1 MGSPEKARED
11 SEQEVGRLRAELSE
25 ARETLQ
31 AIREG
36 QVDALVVATPEG
48 QRVFT
53 LQGADQAYRTVIEQM
68 QEGTVTLIG
77 DGRISYSNHCFARM
91 VKRPLEEMIGSHV
104 REHVIE
110 SDHAGLDQ
118 LIRQAL
124 GGSTQGEL
132 TLQVGDGTLVPVHV
146 GMNLMVLDGVP
157 SICMMVTDLT
167 ERKRAERVLASERFV
182 RSILNQ
188 AADGVIVCD
197 TQDRLVFTNPAAR
210 RIAQFD
216 GKTPV
221 TTVSHLWH
229 KFLDADGRP
238 IPPDE
243 QSLAI
248 ALAGRTVTAREKR
261 IVHSDG
267 SRCDVLLSASPL
279 RDADGQI
286 VGAVATFS
294 DISKRKRAEEAERQ
308 QREWLRV
315 TLTSIGDAVIATDT
329 AARVTFLN
337 PVAASLTGWTPE
349 QATGKPIAAVF
360 PVINEKTRQ
369 GADDV
374 VAQVLRDKRVV
385 ALANDTV
392 LVTKDGGEVP
402 VEDSAAPILDA
413 AGNIVGVVL
422 VFHDVTAKRRIQE
435 ELRAAKDS
443 AERAKAAAEQAN
455 RAKDHFLAVLSHEL
469 RTPLTPVVMGV
480 SMLQGRPDLDPAV
493 HEMLEMVRRNIA
505 MEAGLIDDLLDV
517 TRIAH
522 GKIKLHRSPVEL
534 STVIQRA
541 VEVCKPDIEARG
553 LDFGVDMGAPY
564 WVDADVSRLQQVL
577 WNLLKNAIKFTPRSG
592 CVGIRCRPEDG
603 HVIIEVNDSGIGIE
617 AEGLPRVFNA
627 FEQTELSVGR
637 HFGGLGLGLAI
648 SKALVEMHGGTIS
661 AHSEGRD
668 QGATFRVRLPLC
680 APLGQ
685 AESPPSSIHR
695 ERAIRPLRILLVED
709 HGVTAKMMRMV
720 LTAEGHTVEMAG
732 DVATALQLADQ
743 HAFDLLVS
751 DLGLPD
757 GTGHDLL
764 RELRFRG
771 HKFPGIALS
780 GYGQEDDIQR
790 SRQVGFAAHLTKP
803 ASRET
808 VVEAVASVTLGI
820 DRTSANES

>member
-1 MGSPEKARED
+1 MGSPENAQEYL
-11 SEQEVGRLRAELSE
+11 EQEVGRLRAELAE
-25 ARETLQ
+25 AKETLQ

-36 QVDALVVATPEG
+36 QVDALVVATPVG

-53 LQGADQAYRTVIEQM
+53 LQGADQAYRTIIEQM
-68 QEGTVTLIG
+68 QEGAVTLIG

-104 REHVIE
+104 RKHVIE
-110 SDHAGLDQ
+110 SDRASLDQ

-124 GGSTQGEL
+124 GGSAYGDL
-132 TLQVGDGTLVPVHV
+132 TLQVSDGAFVPVHV

-182 RSILNQ
+182 RSILSQ
-188 AADGVIVCD
+188 AADGIIVCD

-216 GKTPV
+216 GETPV
-221 TTVSHLWH
+221 TATSQLWR
-229 KFLDADGRP
+229 KFLDASGRP
-238 IPPDE
+238 IPLKE
-243 QSLAI
+243 QALAI
-248 ALAGRTVTAREKR
+248 ALAGQAVTARER
-261 IVHSDG
+261 RVVRSDG
-267 SRCDVLLSASPL
+267 SRCDVLLSTSPL

-294 DISKRKRAEEAERQ
+294 DISERKRAEESERQ

-349 QATGKPIAAVF
+349 QAIGQPIAAVF
-360 PVINEKTRQ
+360 PVLNEKTRQ
-369 GADDV
+369 AANDV
-374 VAQVLRDKRVV
+374 VAQVLRDRQAV
-385 ALANDTV
+385 ALGNDTA
-392 LVTKDGGEVP
+392 LVTRDGREIP

-413 AGNIVGVVL
+413 AENIVGVVL
-422 VFHDVTAKRRIQE
+422 VFHDVTVKRRIQE
-435 ELRAAKDS
+435 ELKAAKES
-443 AERAKAAAEQAN
+443 AERAKAGAEQAN
-455 RAKDHFLAVLSHEL
+455 QAKDHFLAVLSHEL
-469 RTPLTPVVMGV
+469 RTPLTPVVMGM

-493 HEMLEMVRRNIA
+493 HEMLEMVRRNVQ

-522 GKIKLHRSPVEL
+522 GKIELHRSPVEL
-534 STVIQRA
+534 TTVIQRA

-553 LDFGVDMGAPY
+553 LDFGVDMGPAAPY
-564 WVDADVSRLQQVL
+564 WIEADVARLQQVL

-592 CVGIRCRPEDG
+592 CVGIRCRPDDG
-603 HVIIEVNDSGIGIE
+603 HVIVEVNDSGIGIE

-627 FEQTELSVGR
+627 FEQTKLSVGR

-648 SKALVEMHGGTIS
+648 CKALVEMHGGTIS

-685 AESPPSSIHR
+685 AEAPPSTIHR
-695 ERAIRPLRILLVED
+695 ERTIRPLRVLLVED

-720 LTAEGHTVEMAG
+720 LTAEGHTVETAG
-732 DVATALQLADQ
+732 DVATALELANR

-757 GTGHDLL
+757 GSGHDLL
-764 RELRFRG
+764 RELHLRG

-803 ASRET
+803 ASREA
-808 VVEAVASVTLGI
+808 VVEAIASVILGI
-820 DRTSANES
+820 EGQSA